1 MVINEFGTRGD
12 GLSTPAG
19 IRQSL
24 ANTSKPFVG
33 DEMEGDTKTKAENIE
48 QILQMFRSSSSGTE
62 GAAILMGT
70 QDGQGQR
77 FVVQSMALFASIGA
91 AIKHGADANRFT
103 ICELVP
109 ERNSKDRQKNFKVIK
124 EGAARFTT
132 AFARAYH
139 ARTYQHIDELL
150 ATVDIFREE
159 TAAIMENMR
168 DGDQLGTLLG
178 GAYFATHDS
187 VPTQEEC
194 KAWLLEL
201 DVKNACKSENK
212 TDEEQCYDAIL
223 SSKIEISNKYGH
235 MYLNVSEA
243 IEEYI
248 SLLEGNPEDE
258 DTPVLTVKAIASGL
272 GRVGLKLKQEPD
284 AYYLYIASNHKAIK
298 QLLRDTA
305 WSVIYADMLKRLET
319 AEIGKSSTT
328 FAGQQSRYIKVRYSE
343 EIVPF

>member
-139 ARTYQHIDELL
+139 ARTYQHIDEVL

-178 GAYFATHDS
+178 GAYFATHES
-187 VPTQEEC
+187 MPTHEEVRE
-194 KAWLLEL
+194 WLTDL
-201 DVKNACKSENK
+201 DIKTACKSEQLS
-212 TDEEQCYDAIL
+212 DEEQCFDAIL
-223 SSKIEISNKYGH
+223 SSKVEISNKYGH

-243 IEEYI
+243 IEY
-248 SLLEGNPEDE
+248 LQGFNEGDTEDE
-258 DTPVLTVKAIASGL
+258 ELPVITPKALASGL
-272 GRVGLKLKQEPD
+272 GRIGLKLKVESNG
-284 AYYLYIASNHKAIK
+284 YYLLIATNHKAIK
-298 QLLRDTA
+298 QLLRDTS
-305 WSVIYADMLKRLET
+305 WGVIYVDVLKRLKD
-319 AEIGKSSTT
+319 AELGKSSTT
-328 FAGQQSRYIKVRYSE
+328 FAGQQSRYIKILYGE
-343 EIVPF
+343 EQIPF